1 MIYIY
6 IYAYLLWVVI
16 IVLFL
21 LLLYKPYNARVFWV
35 LGRHIFWTSL
45 TPPHGVNVSRADAF
59 ALVLMEW
66 SMHFPAFVSDLR
78 CGSFWSQVWIFL
90 MSRAVAPNTSSS
102 RSSTSQS
109 NLLPRRRK
117 EGMPWSLLIICMHV
131 CGTEHVLPWRRVSL
145 LQCMIAVTNMVTNAC
160 TELVSWT

>member
-6 IYAYLLWVVI
+6 IYAYLLWAVI

-45 TPPHGVNVSRADAF
+45 KPPHGVNVSRADAF

-78 CGSFWSQVWIFL
+78 CGSFWSQV
-90 MSRAVAPNTSSS
+90 AVAPNTSSS
-102 RSSTSQS
+102 CSSTSQW
-109 NLLPRRRK
+109 NLLPRRRE
-117 EGMPWSLLIICMHV
+117 EGMPWSLLVICTHV
-131 CGTEHVLPWRRVSL
+131 CGTEHVLPWCRVSL
-145 LQCMIAVTNMVTNAC
+145 LQCTIAVAHMVTIVC